1 MLQMKRLFIACFAI
15 CSFLCINSV
24 NAESDSSALRVSL
37 LTCTPGA
44 ELYSV
49 FGHSALRIVD
59 SAAGTDIVYNYGTFD
74 FNDPDFYI
82 KFVRGKLMYF
92 VSQMNYAD
100 FLFEYQYFKR
110 GVLEQE
116 LNLSALQ
123 KKKIQSFLFKNI
135 REENR
140 YYKYDFLYD
149 NCTTRLRDIIFS
161 GKENEQLS
169 LSVIVQ
175 SGQTFR
181 DQLHVYLNRAEMPWT
196 TLGIDLLLGIGADMP
211 MGNLE
216 SMFLPDFLFK
226 GVSIAN
232 NATNK
237 MVSNEIVQVKD
248 MQIVPT
254 PQPFYLTPLFIIS
267 VCSLLLL
274 LFSFRSKKY
283 SVLLNIS
290 DQVLFIVTGLLGM
303 FLLFMWFGT
312 DHQSCSYN
320 INIIWAFPLNIFFV
334 LKLKALKDWMKK
346 LFKIWSILILIL
358 IAVSLSF
365 LGMINVALY
374 PLMLL
379 ISYRYWIL
387 SKNYEP

>member
-1 MLQMKRLFIACFAI
+1 
-15 CSFLCINSV
+15 
-24 NAESDSSALRVSL
+24 
-37 LTCTPGA
+37 
-44 ELYSV
+44 
-49 FGHSALRIVD
+49 
-59 SAAGTDIVYNYGTFD
+59 
-74 FNDPDFYI
+74 
-82 KFVRGKLMYF
+82 MYF

-116 LNLSALQ
+116 LNLSAPQ
-123 KKKIQSFLFKNI
+123 KKKIQSFLFENI

-181 DQLHVYLNRAEMPWT
+181 DHLHVYLNRAEMPWT
-196 TLGIDLLLGIGADMP
+196 KLGIDLLIGIGADMP
-211 MGNLE
+211 MDNLE

-226 GVSIAN
+226 GLSIAN

-237 MVSNEIVQVKD
+237 MVTNEIVQVKD
-248 MQIVPT
+248 MQMVPT

-267 VCSLLLL
+267 ICSLLLL

-283 SVLLNIS
+283 PALLNIS
-290 DQVLFIVTGLLGM
+290 DQVLFIVTGLLGV

>member
-1 MLQMKRLFIACFAI
+1 MKRLFIACFAI

-49 FGHSALRIVD
+49 FGHSAMRVVD

-74 FNDPDFYI
+74 FNDPDFYT

-110 GVLEQE
+110 GVVEQE
-116 LNLSALQ
+116 LNLSQQQ
-123 KKKIQSFLFKNI
+123 KKKIQSYLFENI

-161 GKENEQLS
+161 GKEIEKSS
-169 LSVIVQ
+169 LPQIVE

-181 DQLHVYLNRAEMPWT
+181 DHLHVYLNRAEMPWT
-196 TLGIDLLLGIGADMP
+196 TLGIDLLLGIGADIP
-211 MGNLE
+211 MDYFE

-226 GVSIAN
+226 GVAIAN
-232 NATNK
+232 NATK
-237 MVSNEIVQVKD
+237 KLVSNEIVQVKD
-248 MQIVPT
+248 MQMVPIS
-254 PQPFYLTPLFIIS
+254 QPFYVTPLFIIS
-267 VCSLLLL
+267 IFSLLLL
-274 LFSFRSKKY
+274 LFSFRNKK
-283 SVLLNIS
+283 SLAALTIS
-290 DQVLFIVTGLLGM
+290 DQVLFIVTGLLGV

-312 DHQSCSYN
+312 DHESFSKN
-320 INIIWAFPLNIFFV
+320 VNIIWAFPLNIFFAF
-334 LKLKALKDWMKK
+334 KLKALKDWMKK

-379 ISYRYWIL
+379 MSYRYWIL
-387 SKNYEP
+387 SKK

>member
-1 MLQMKRLFIACFAI
+1 MKRLFIACFAI

-49 FGHSALRIVD
+49 FGHSALRVVD

-74 FNDPDFYI
+74 FNDPDFYT

-123 KKKIQSFLFKNI
+123 KKKIQSFLFENI

-161 GKENEQLS
+161 GKENEQSPLP
-169 LSVIVQ
+169 VIVQ
-175 SGQTFR
+175 SEQTFR
-181 DQLHVYLNRAEMPWT
+181 DHLHVYLNRAEMPWT

-211 MGNLE
+211 MDNLE

-226 GVSIAN
+226 GVSIAS

-237 MVSNEIVQVKD
+237 LVSNEIVQVKD

-267 VCSLLLL
+267 FCSLLLL
-274 LFSFRSKKY
+274 LFSFRSKK
-283 SVLLNIS
+283 SPAALNIS
-290 DQVLFIVTGLLGM
+290 DQVLFIVTGLLGV

-312 DHQSCSYN
+312 DHESFSKN
-320 INIIWAFPLNIFFV
+320 INIIWAFPLNIFFAF
-334 LKLKALKDWMKK
+334 KLKALKDWMKK
-346 LFKIWSILILIL
+346 LFKICSILILIL

-379 ISYRYWIL
+379 MSYRYWIL
-387 SKNYEP
+387 SKNNEP